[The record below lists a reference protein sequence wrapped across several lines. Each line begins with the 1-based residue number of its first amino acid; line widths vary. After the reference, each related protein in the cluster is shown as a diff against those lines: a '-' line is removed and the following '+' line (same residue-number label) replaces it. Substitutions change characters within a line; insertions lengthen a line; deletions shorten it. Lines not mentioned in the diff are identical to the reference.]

1 MTEAVELAIPPS
13 HEYLDLA
20 RMVVTTAAALDPMF
34 PDGRVSDL
42 RLAVSEACTNA
53 IDAQQRLDRD
63 ESVVVRCSLAEDRVS
78 VEIEDHGGGFTIDA
92 VPSLPEID
100 DPDRMRHEHGL
111 GVELI
116 RSVADEVVF
125 EEVDGGTIVRL
136 VVFR

>member
-1 MTEAVELAIPPS
+1 MTEAVELAFPPS

-53 IDAQQRLDRD
+53 IEAQQRLERD
-63 ESVVVRCSLAEDRVS
+63 DSVLVRCSLADDRVS
-78 VEIEDHGGGFTIDA
+78 VEVEDRGGGFTVDSIPHLPDA
-92 VPSLPEID
+92 TDPE
-100 DPDRMRHEHGL
+100 RLRHEHGL
-111 GVELI
+111 GIDLI

-125 EEVDGGTIVRL
+125 EAVDEGTLVRL
-136 VVFR
+136 VVYR